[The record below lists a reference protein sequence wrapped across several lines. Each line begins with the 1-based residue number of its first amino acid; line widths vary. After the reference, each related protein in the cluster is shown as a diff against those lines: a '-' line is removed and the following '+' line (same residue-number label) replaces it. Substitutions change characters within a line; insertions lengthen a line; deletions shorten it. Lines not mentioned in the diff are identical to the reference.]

1 MKRYIILTATAA
13 FLTSCGIYTKYQPV
27 SSVPEDLYGQETTL
41 QSDTASLASLSWR
54 ALFTDPYLQS
64 LIETGLEN
72 NTDYRVAEL
81 QIQEAEASL
90 LAAKLSFLPSFA
102 ISPQGNMSSFDRAKA
117 SWTYSAPI
125 TASWELDIFGR
136 MRNAK
141 RQAQA
146 LYAQSLDYKQA
157 VRTQLIASIANTY
170 YTLLMLDEQLALS
183 EATAE
188 AWRETVASARALM
201 RAGQYD
207 EAGVSQME
215 ATYYNVQTSVLDL
228 KEQINQ
234 TENVLSLLLAETP
247 QRIQRGRLS
256 DQSLPASFAIGVPLD
271 MLASRPDVR
280 MAERTLEAA
289 FYATNQAR
297 SSFYP
302 AITLSGSA
310 GWTNSVGT
318 IITNPGKF
326 LASAVASLTQP
337 LFNRGQL
344 LANLKIT
351 KAQQEAAQLSFTQT
365 LLSAGSEVNDALM
378 AYQTSRD
385 KSALI
390 DSQVEALR
398 RTVRSTTLLMEH
410 GSHTYLEVLTARQS
424 LLSAQLTQV
433 ANHFTEL
440 QSLVNLYQ
448 ALGGGQEE

>member
-1 MKRYIILTATAA
+1 MKRYIILTATAS

-102 ISPQGNMSSFDRAKA
+102 ISPQGNMSSFDGAKA

-146 LYAQSLDYKQA
+146 LYIQSLDYKQA

-188 AWRETVASARALM
+188 A
-201 RAGQYD
+201 
-207 EAGVSQME
+207 
-215 ATYYNVQTSVLDL
+215 
-228 KEQINQ
+228 
-234 TENVLSLLLAETP
+234 
-247 QRIQRGRLS
+247 
-256 DQSLPASFAIGVPLD
+256 
-271 MLASRPDVR
+271 
-280 MAERTLEAA
+280 
-289 FYATNQAR
+289 
-297 SSFYP
+297 
-302 AITLSGSA
+302 
-310 GWTNSVGT
+310 
-318 IITNPGKF
+318 
-326 LASAVASLTQP
+326 
-337 LFNRGQL
+337 
-344 LANLKIT
+344 
-351 KAQQEAAQLSFTQT
+351 
-365 LLSAGSEVNDALM
+365 
-378 AYQTSRD
+378 
-385 KSALI
+385 
-390 DSQVEALR
+390 
-398 RTVRSTTLLMEH
+398 
-410 GSHTYLEVLTARQS
+410 
-424 LLSAQLTQV
+424 
-433 ANHFTEL
+433 
-440 QSLVNLYQ
+440 
-448 ALGGGQEE
+448 

>member
-1 MKRYIILTATAA
+1 MKRYIILTATAS

-41 QSDTASLASLSWR
+41 QSDTSSLASLSWR

-102 ISPQGNMSSFDRAKA
+102 ISPQGNMSSFDGAKA

-146 LYAQSLDYKQA
+146 LHAQSLDYKQA
-157 VRTQLIASIANTY
+157 VRTQLIASIANNY
-170 YTLLMLDEQLALS
+170 YTLLMLDELLALS

-188 AWRETVASARALM
+188 AWRETVTSARALM

-207 EAGVSQME
+207 EASVSQME

-234 TENVLSLLLAETP
+234 TENVLSLILAETP
-247 QRIQRGRLS
+247 QHIQRGRLS
-256 DQSLPASFAIGVPLD
+256 NQSLPPSFAIGVPLD

-302 AITLSGSA
+302 AITLSGST

-326 LASAVASLTQP
+326 LGSAIASLTQP
-337 LFNRGQL
+337 PFNRGQL

-351 KAQQEAAQLSFTQT
+351 KAQQEEAQLSFTQT
-365 LLSAGSEVNDALM
+365 LLSAGSEVNDALT
-378 AYQTSRD
+378 AYLTSRD
-385 KSALI
+385 TSALI

-410 GSHTYLEVLTARQS
+410 GSHTYLEVITTRQS
-424 LLSAQLTQV
+424 ILSAQLTQV